1 MSTTGEMKMDSDEI
15 EKTQRKNYERM
26 IFAIAV
32 LYSDFIGVDI
42 KKQIDYSHLD
52 PSQKMFAKKIY
63 EDTPS
68 LAHVVQQPE
77 RITEHQ
83 IVESTADI
91 AKSRDNSRQVRI
103 VTVGDEKV
111 CPACAAWR
119 NRIVS
124 LDNSSSPTLDDAI
137 NAGFLHYG
145 CRCSLQ
151 ETSTTEIP
159 LNKNNPRYQTRK
171 AANPAVYHCAARF
184 NGLVFT

>member
-1 MSTTGEMKMDSDEI
+1 
-15 EKTQRKNYERM
+15 M

-52 PSQKMFAKKIY
+52 SSQKMFAKKIY

-77 RITEHQ
+77 RITEQ
-83 IVESTADI
+83 EIVESTADI
-91 AKSRDNSRQVRI
+91 AKTKDNSRQVRI

-119 NRIVS
+119 DRIVF

-151 ETSTTEIP
+151 ELQTKEIP
-159 LNKNNPRYQTRK
+159 LKETNPRYEQRK
-171 AANPAVYHCAARF
+171 AANPRAYNSKL
-184 NGLVFT
+184 NGLTLVFN